1 MFCFC
6 FTLSSVER
14 AQKTVLPWK
23 RSFLLT
29 KGTVHGQV
37 LCRQKDPVPA
47 PAGRRDAF
55 RGLVTAGGRR
65 GVWTMVMPS

>member
-1 MFCFC
+1 M
-6 FTLSSVER
+6 LER
-14 AQKTVLPWK
+14 AQKAMLPWK

-29 KGTVHGQV
+29 KGMVRGQV

-47 PAGRRDAF
+47 PAGHRDAF
-55 RGLVTAGGRR
+55 RGVVIAGGLG